1 MKKIFMSLLVLT
13 ASAPSAFCRGDGGA
27 VVAGTLGGLM
37 VGSMITS
44 AASESSNRRARIED
58 KIDNVEREHDRSKV
72 SQLQREID
80 KKELEA
86 KLEQQ
91 RLIEQ
96 QRVAAMQ
103 QERDRSNSFM
113 YMLFGVI
120 FIMFLAI
127 VGLGIFMVH
136 MRKKN

>member
-1 MKKIFMSLLVLT
+1 MKKFLLSVLFLAAGT
-13 ASAPSAFCRGDGGA
+13 PNAFCRGDGGA

-44 AASESSNRRARIED
+44 AAADSSNRRARVED
-58 KIDNVEREHDRSKV
+58 KIDSVERENDRREV
-72 SQLQREID
+72 TQLQREMD
-80 KKELEA
+80 KKELDA

-96 QRVAAMQ
+96 QRLVAMQ
-103 QERDRSNSFM
+103 HERDRNTSFM
-113 YMLFGVI
+113 YLLFGVI
-120 FIMFLAI
+120 FFMFLAV
-127 VGLGIFMVH
+127 VGLGILVVH